1 MKPPKSF
8 LIVITSLLFVAP
20 TAFAQ
25 KGKKDYPL
33 QVQMGDITERTWA
46 ALSYSW
52 WASATINGVT
62 YDAKCEA
69 SLCSHAL
76 VAGTYAAR
84 LEGDNLYVYGETS
97 DGKGKV
103 VHFKIKHG
111 GEMHGTIHSAETKQ

>member
-1 MKPPKSF
+1 MKT
-8 LIVITSLLFVAP
+8 VGALLLAVTLFAGA
-20 TAFAQ
+20 AFAQ
-25 KGKKDYPL
+25 QGKKDYPL
-33 QVQMGDITERTWA
+33 KVQMGDITERTWA
-46 ALSYSW
+46 AMAYSF

-69 SLCSHAL
+69 TLCNHAL

-103 VHFKIKHG
+103 VRFKIKRG
-111 GEMHGTIHSAETKQ
+111 AAAHGTMHPASN

>member
-1 MKPPKSF
+1 MKTVGALF
-8 LIVITSLLFVAP
+8 LACTLFAGVV
-20 TAFAQ
+20 FAQ
-25 KGKKDYPL
+25 QSKKDYPL

-46 ALSYSW
+46 AMAYSW

-62 YDAKCEA
+62 YDAKCESA
-69 SLCSHAL
+69 LCSHAL

-103 VHFKIKHG
+103 VRFKIKRG
-111 GEMHGTIHSAETKQ
+111 AAAHGTMHQASN

>member
-1 MKPPKSF
+1 MKV
-8 LIVITSLLFVAP
+8 LGALLLAVTLFAGA
-20 TAFAQ
+20 AFAQ
-25 KGKKDYPL
+25 GKKDYPL

-46 ALSYSW
+46 AMSYSW

-69 SLCSHAL
+69 KLCSHAL

-103 VHFKIKHG
+103 VHFKIKRG
-111 GEMHGTIHSAETKQ
+111 GAAHGTMHPAGNPASN